1 MNIKEIISTDK
12 APKAIGPYS
21 QAVIAGCFIYIS
33 GQGAIDPITNV
44 YNPASIEIETE
55 LALNNIKA
63 ILESA
68 GKNLSDIVKVTVFL
82 KNMDDFPAFNK
93 VYEKFFRENPPA
105 RSCIESSRLPKGFN
119 IEIEAIALRNEW
131 IFKA

>member
-21 QAVIAGCFIYIS
+21 QAVIAGCFIFIS

-82 KNMDDFPAFNK
+82 KNMDDFPTFNK

>member
-1 MNIKEIISTDK
+1 MNIKEVISTDK

-21 QAVIAGCFIYIS
+21 QAVIAGCFIFIS

-119 IEIEAIALRNEW
+119 IEIEAIALRNE
-131 IFKA
+131 